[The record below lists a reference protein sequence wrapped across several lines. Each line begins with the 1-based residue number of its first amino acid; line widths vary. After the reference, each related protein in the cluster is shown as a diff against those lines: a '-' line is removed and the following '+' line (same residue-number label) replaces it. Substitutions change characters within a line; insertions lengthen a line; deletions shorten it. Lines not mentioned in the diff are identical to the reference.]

1 MVREASKLII
11 PMVSIK
17 DTNLAQEK
25 FCIKLQMLSFIGSV
39 LMIVIIMQGSKR
51 VKTCWLNYIIGTVL
65 IKALSRNIFIILL
78 VAL

>member
-1 MVREASKLII
+1 
-11 PMVSIK
+11 MVSIK

-39 LMIVIIMQGSKR
+39 LMIVIIMQGRKR

-65 IKALSRNIFIILL
+65 IKALYIVRHFIIFISDMLMI
-78 VAL
+78 VKYRCKS